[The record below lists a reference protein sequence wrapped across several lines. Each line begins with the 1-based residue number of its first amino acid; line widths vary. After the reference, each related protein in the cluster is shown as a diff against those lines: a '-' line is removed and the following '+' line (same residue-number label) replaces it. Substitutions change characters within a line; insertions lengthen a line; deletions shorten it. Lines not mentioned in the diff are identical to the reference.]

1 MKYVITDC
9 GKVVKELSYFAFV
22 DFYYD
27 EFGTECGNPAAIR
40 DSLIEN
46 QMCYL
51 GKGISVTAQSDPGA
65 NPKYGSPATSIKRF
79 EECAHSKKY
88 TQKFQ
93 TFQFDYCPDCK
104 KEV

>member
-9 GKVVKELSYFAFV
+9 GKVIKELSYFAFV

-40 DSLIEN
+40 DQLIEN

-51 GKGISVTAQSDPGA
+51 GKGISVTAIADAGA
-65 NPKYGSPATSIKRF
+65 NPAYTPTQSYCS
-79 EECAHSKKY
+79 HSKKY

>member
-9 GKVVKELSYFAFV
+9 GKVIKELSYFGFI
-22 DFYYD
+22 DYYYD
-27 EFGTECGNPAAIR
+27 EFGTECGNPGAIR
-40 DSLIEN
+40 DQLIEN

-51 GKGISVTAQSDPGA
+51 GKGISVTAIADSGSNPCAEIA
-65 NPKYGSPATSIKRF
+65 NLSNHRYCS
-79 EECAHSKKY
+79 HSKKY

>member
-1 MKYVITDC
+1 MKYIITDC
-9 GKVVKELSYFAFV
+9 GKVTAQLDYFKFI

-40 DSLIEN
+40 DGLREG
-46 QMCYL
+46 QMQYL
-51 GKGISVTAQSDPGA
+51 GKGISVTMQSDSGA
-65 NPKYGSPATSIKRF
+65 NPAYTKTEGYCGHP
-79 EECAHSKKY
+79 KKY
-88 TQKFQ
+88 TQKHL